1 MAASVPTYMKM
12 RAPVRS
18 TNEFRRARCANS
30 ARIVDSSDLTGKE
43 GGWESPSERATIARA
58 EASAPN
64 GLEALPPFA
73 SVEINSGQ
81 AIAAAP
87 QTRFNRLSAAARRSE
102 LSSEMRR
109 LVAGLVRPRLKPS
122 VAIAITPA
130 NQGPNASVA
139 IATASPP

>member
-1 MAASVPTYMKM
+1 MKT
-12 RAPVRS
+12 RTPVRS
-18 TNEFRRARCANS
+18 TNEFRRARSVDS

-43 GGWESPSERATIARA
+43 GRWESASERDTIASA
-58 EASAPN
+58 EASTPN

-73 SVEINSGQ
+73 SVEINCGQ
-81 AIAAAP
+81 AIAPAP
-87 QTRFNRLSAAARRSE
+87 HTRFNRLSAAARRSE

-130 NQGPNASVA
+130 NQGLNASVA
-139 IATASPP
+139 VATASPP